1 MKNLKILH
9 ITDFHLRHSS
19 RLYYST
25 ARKLN
30 NGFIRNNFYVN
41 ELSER
46 DFEKKIFFFDKD

>member
-9 ITDFHLRHSS
+9 ITDFHLRHNS

-46 DFEKKIFFFDKD
+46 DFKK

>member
-9 ITDFHLRHSS
+9 ITDFHLRSSS
-19 RLYYST
+19 RLYNST
-25 ARKLN
+25 ASKLN

-46 DFEKKIFFFDKD
+46 DFKKKVLSSG